1 MNAAKI
7 FLKPYYIILFFTA
20 LLTAC
25 GGGNTPPS
33 NISPTAN
40 AGNNQTVD
48 EQTTF
53 ILSGS
58 GTDSDG
64 SISSYQWSQTG
75 GSSVIID
82 NADNPTAS
90 FITPAT
96 EIELVLTFQMKV
108 TDDDNATGND
118 SVIITIEPAN
128 EVPIV
133 DAGIDQNAY
142 EGSIVEL
149 SGTATD
155 TDGTIESYQWSQIS
169 GEVVTISND
178 NNNTSNFTVPK
189 VFNNTILVFELLAT
203 DNEGATNIDN
213 IEIAVKKNGQLND
226 TGLTECLDEDMALT
240 SCPSSYYIGQ
250 DAEFG
255 RDALA
260 KSNELVKVG
269 TGDAG
274 FDFTKLDANGEPL
287 DESATEWSCV
297 KDNLTGLIWEVKTND
312 LGLQDKNNIYSYYN
326 PYNKWTNG
334 TRDAGKCSEI
344 ECDTNSYMDA
354 INSLALCG
362 GTNWKLPSISQIV
375 SIANYNYSAPPIDPK
390 FFPNTKNRAY
400 WSSSFGGN
408 ANTVGTFSF
417 FDGYV
422 NPDQTVDIC
431 NTCISNVYIRLVLV
445 DSEEGGMQ

>member
-1 MNAAKI
+1 VNTIKI
-7 FLKPYYIILFFTA
+7 FLKHSYIILFFTA

-25 GGGNTPPS
+25 GGGSTPTA
-33 NISPTAN
+33 NIVPTAN
-40 AGNNQTVD
+40 AGNDQKVD

-53 ILSGS
+53 TLSGS

-96 EIELVLTFQMKV
+96 EIELVLTFQIMV
-108 TDDDNATGND
+108 TDNDNATGND

-155 TDGTIESYQWSQIS
+155 TDGTIESYQWNQIS
-169 GEVVTISND
+169 GEVVTISNY

-189 VFNNTILVFELLAT
+189 VFNNTIIILELLAT
-203 DNEGATNIDN
+203 DNKGATNTAN
-213 IEIAVKKNGQLND
+213 IEIEVQKNGQLND
-226 TGLTECLDEDMALT
+226 TGLTECLNEDMALI

-260 KSNELVKVG
+260 KSNELAKVG

-312 LGLQDKNNIYSYYN
+312 LGLQDKSSVYSYYN

-344 ECDTNSYMDA
+344 ECDTNSYIDT
-354 INSLALCG
+354 INS
-362 GTNWKLPSISQIV
+362 
-375 SIANYNYSAPPIDPK
+375 
-390 FFPNTKNRAY
+390 
-400 WSSSFGGN
+400 
-408 ANTVGTFSF
+408 
-417 FDGYV
+417 
-422 NPDQTVDIC
+422 
-431 NTCISNVYIRLVLV
+431 
-445 DSEEGGMQ
+445 